1 MWKRFQDML
10 RCPQCAGRLRIAV
23 FAERDV
29 SLESKHAEQ
38 ARACGI
44 ADARFSTYVDAGVLM
59 CPACAAHYPI
69 FEGLPVLLPYE
80 TALHDEF
87 RRRFSR
93 ELAAFP
99 DFRFPSREP
108 AEGERFV
115 QSSFSTE
122 WRSHEFDDVIW
133 EMDYADHERIFL
145 LELGG
150 CRPRG
155 PRDTF
160 LDAGCGIGVTTAL
173 AQKNFGVDAVGVDLS
188 LAALRAT
195 AHNRDNPFL
204 HFVQASVFYLPF
216 AAEAFGVIYS
226 RGVLHHTYS
235 TEKAF
240 HSLAAHCSP
249 GGSMFLWVYGPRSTN
264 DNVMRRGLFVAE
276 HAVRGLLRGRDDG
289 VLAKA
294 ILTPLACAYIAF
306 NRTRRLRDRTIQP
319 HNFRRAMHAARD
331 RFTPQFAHRHD
342 REEVYI
348 WFEAAGFIDVEE
360 VDWRVMPS
368 AERDNY
374 RRNTG
379 ARGRKVRLD
388 AVPVDRSAIGAVSA
402 LAGTA

>member
-1 MWKRFQDML
+1 
-10 RCPQCAGRLRIAV
+10 
-23 FAERDV
+23 
-29 SLESKHAEQ
+29 
-38 ARACGI
+38 
-44 ADARFSTYVDAGVLM
+44 
-59 CPACAAHYPI
+59 
-69 FEGLPVLLPYE
+69 
-80 TALHDEF
+80 
-87 RRRFSR
+87 
-93 ELAAFP
+93 
-99 DFRFPSREP
+99 
-108 AEGERFV
+108 
-115 QSSFSTE
+115 
-122 WRSHEFDDVIW
+122 
-133 EMDYADHERIFL
+133 
-145 LELGG
+145 
-150 CRPRG
+150 
-155 PRDTF
+155 
-160 LDAGCGIGVTTAL
+160 
-173 AQKNFGVDAVGVDLS
+173 
-188 LAALRAT
+188 
-195 AHNRDNPFL
+195 
-204 HFVQASVFYLPF
+204 
-216 AAEAFGVIYS
+216 
-226 RGVLHHTYS
+226 
-235 TEKAF
+235 
-240 HSLAAHCSP
+240 
-249 GGSMFLWVYGPRSTN
+249 MFLWVYGPRSTN

-276 HAVRGLLRGRDDG
+276 RAVRGLLRGRDDG